1 MAKKLKKVEPQQVK
15 AADIP
20 VKARRGKSLAET
32 MMDYPDPDHRWDRP
46 LQAPGRMQVDFEERV
61 NFQRLHTYRLA
72 RTKAAL
78 ARSGMGAMLC
88 FDQYNVRYTTSTVI
102 GEWARDRTLLVAT
115 HRPAALELVDRIVV
129 IEAGRVVL
137 DAPRAAAL
145 EQLARGITVPV
156 TDAREVPRV
165 PG

>member
-1 MAKKLKKVEPQQVK
+1 MRDPRIVLLDEPTSGLDQNSEKQVIT
-15 AADIP
+15 A
-20 VKARRGKSLAET
+20 
-32 MMDYPDPDHRWDRP
+32 
-46 LQAPGRMQVDFEERV
+46 
-61 NFQRLHTYRLA
+61 
-72 RTKAAL
+72 
-78 ARSGMGAMLC
+78 
-88 FDQYNVRYTTSTVI
+88 I

-165 PG
+165 SG